1 MPYSWVRIPSN
12 TSQKILDC
20 LQEDHR
26 KVHVKHC
33 IEQVTEGAGGCA
45 DQISFEA
52 SGKFAHARVEWADVD
67 VKRAILLDLEAVEVV
82 DLYEAEEI
90 DSLITERYSES

>member
-1 MPYSWVRIPSN
+1 
-12 TSQKILDC
+12 
-20 LQEDHR
+20 
-26 KVHVKHC
+26 
-33 IEQVTEGAGGCA
+33 
-45 DQISFEA
+45 
-52 SGKFAHARVEWADVD
+52 